1 MNQDLYL
8 SNTSN
13 KFRQIIDFVIGIIMV
28 GAQQFSLPLIPY
40 LIIIFLGNK
49 KLSNFLNNK
58 ISSFI
63 LILISLSI
71 FSLFLREYPL
81 LESIKVSRFFFGLP
95 FIFLFLSPKLTSR
108 LKYPII
114 IAFIA
119 WNLIEI
125 IITYVTGEPPFYIK
139 NFFLEDGMNV
149 ALKKTVTGENTFR
162 LLGPVINS
170 SINGTIAAC
179 ILVAS
184 IFNKEIVFPN
194 TKTLRLQQIIIPI
207 LTLIIFFFSASGTG
221 YAVIGFLLIN
231 KLFWPTIYA
240 FFKNFRIKLVSLI
253 VLAFGL
259 IASFQILVL
268 IPNVYRKIEW
278 EYISFVFKVKI
289 SEISEFLN
297 IGDVGGLL
305 FGIDYDPQFPIVNGD
320 FIILSLVSTFGIG
333 FLFFLVFILLKIF
346 PSNRIYFFA
355 LLLSS
360 IHYGTLFTV
369 TGQVICSIVFSSNKK
384 FISSSKFD
392 YLE

>member
-8 SNTSN
+8 NNPSN

-28 GAQQFSLPLIPY
+28 GAQQFNLPLIPY
-40 LIIIFLGNK
+40 LVIIFLGNK
-49 KLSNFLNNK
+49 KLSNFINNRVNV
-58 ISSFI
+58 
-63 LILISLSI
+63 LILVLISFSI
-71 FSLFLREYPL
+71 FSLFLREYPFW
-81 LESIKVSRFFFGLP
+81 ESIKVSRFFFGLP
-95 FIFLFLSPKLTSR
+95 FLFLFLSPKLTSR

-114 IAFIA
+114 IAFIT

-139 NFFLEDGMNV
+139 NFFLEDGGLNV
-149 ALKKTVTGENTFR
+149 ALRKTSTGEDTFR

-170 SINGTIAAC
+170 SINGTLAAC

-184 IFNKEIVFPN
+184 IFNKEIIFPN
-194 TKTLRLQQIIIPI
+194 TKTFRLQRILIPI
-207 LTLIIFFFSASGTG
+207 LTTIVFFFSSSGTG

-231 KLFWPTIYA
+231 KLFWPTIYTL
-240 FFKNFRIKLVSLI
+240 FKNFRIKLVSLF

-278 EYISFVFKVKI
+278 EYISYIFKFKI
-289 SEISEFLN
+289 NEISEFLN
-297 IGDVGGLL
+297 LGDVGGLL
-305 FGIDYDPQFPIVNGD
+305 FGINYDPQWPIVAGD

-333 FLFFLVFILLKIF
+333 FLFFLIFIMLKIF
-346 PSNRIYFFA
+346 PSNRVYFFA

-360 IHYGTLFTV
+360 LHYGTLFTV

-384 FISSSKFD
+384 LISSSKFD
-392 YLE
+392 